1 MGRPLLDHY
10 HNALLTFGVTGHT
23 RRALQDDYRR
33 FVLTR
38 MAPPV
43 AGGGSD
49 PAGEPVEQPGAHPVG
64 RGLSEGSRF
73 SAVLFLLLTNSSAYK
88 NNYRT

>member
-33 FVLTR
+33 SVLTR
-38 MAPPV
+38 MAPPLQAAV
-43 AGGGSD
+43 QI
-49 PAGEPVEQPGAHPVG
+49 PPVSRWNNQGRILLAEDFLKG
-64 RGLSEGSRF
+64 RGL
-73 SAVLFLLLTNSSAYK
+73 ALFCSCF
-88 NNYRT
+88 